1 MEEALNIASS
11 LADENLKSEA
21 LTWVIPRLPKFNPK
35 LIKKA
40 LAAIESIHDEWWEE
54 KSRLGSSYL
63 LNFQEQMEV
72 QICYWKG

>member
-21 LTWVIPRLPKFNPK
+21 LTWVIPRLPKFQSK
-35 LIKKA
+35 TYQKKA

-54 KSRLGSSYL
+54 KSRLGSSY
-63 LNFQEQMEV
+63 FA
-72 QICYWKG
+72 